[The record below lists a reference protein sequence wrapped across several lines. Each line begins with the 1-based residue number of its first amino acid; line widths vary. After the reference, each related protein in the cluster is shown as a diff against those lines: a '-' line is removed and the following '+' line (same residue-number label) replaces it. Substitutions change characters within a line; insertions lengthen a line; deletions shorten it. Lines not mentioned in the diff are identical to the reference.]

1 MRFTTTTTATTSA
14 RSRRSVAP
22 IVTRDLWKAV
32 LPIIFLWIVKS
43 SFALVSSRAPA
54 SSSSYSTTTTT
65 TISSSLTVLG
75 RPGNLGST
83 LFARQERRTATA
95 NSCVVALFA
104 SSSSSSNDDG
114 NDGAANDNN
123 NNIGKN
129 QSLSYN
135 NNDDDDDTTVTNT
148 IVDPVI
154 QLPLL
159 QAKLAVATTV
169 VEREDLQGKID
180 NARMA
185 GEFGVRKAQVDF
197 YTAFSTR
204 NLEAMQDVWGGGAG
218 AGSSS
223 SNDCH
228 CRCVHPGMPSI
239 VGRDAIL
246 ESWASIFQG
255 PGGGFLIEPAET
267 TIDICGATAIC
278 KCVERINNGGKSGGA
293 LEAINI
299 YKRQDGN
306 WKMTFHMAS
315 PFLAANK
322 IE

>member
-1 MRFTTTTTATTSA
+1 MSYFIFTTSLGTIFLNIILIATFKTLFSPFLALVSGSFKAILLIRASIIIEVTAVSTTTTATTSA

-204 NLEAMQDVWGGGAG
+204 NLEAMQDVWGGGG

-223 SNDCH
+223 S
-228 CRCVHPGMPSI
+228 SSSSSSII
-239 VGRDAIL
+239 VG
-246 ESWASIFQG
+246 G
-255 PGGGFLIEPAET
+255 
-267 TIDICGATAIC
+267 
-278 KCVERINNGGKSGGA
+278 
-293 LEAINI
+293 
-299 YKRQDGN
+299 
-306 WKMTFHMAS
+306 
-315 PFLAANK
+315 
-322 IE
+322 